1 MHSLIAHISV
11 HPFCEDAM
19 NILAQ
24 AKRPTNVSLPG
35 SLVAEAKGLGINVSE
50 ACAQG
55 LAKAVQ
61 AAREAE
67 WLRENR
73 VALESSNVWAE
84 ANGLPLAKYRQF

>member
-1 MHSLIAHISV
+1 MHL
-11 HPFCEDAM
+11 
-19 NILAQ
+19 LTQ
-24 AKRPTNVSLPG
+24 TKRPTNVSLPV
-35 SLVAEAKGLGINVSE
+35 SLVTEAKGLGINVSE

-55 LAKAVQ
+55 LVRAVR

-73 VALESSNVWAE
+73 AALQSSNAWAE